1 MIYILLLF
9 LFICMLNILI
19 NRINL
24 LSFFI
29 YYECF
34 FIIIIFIGLYLSFN
48 SLILLLLLSFLTSFE
63 LIICLS
69 ILLV

>member
-1 MIYILLLF
+1 
-9 LFICMLNILI
+9 MLNILI

-29 YYECF
+29 YYESF

-48 SLILLLLLSFLTSFE
+48 SLILLLILSFLTSFE